1 MDTNTKFRLTA
12 LAAVVTLSTLMAGC
26 SMINTDAD
34 PKALPEYKLTDWKP
48 VGVPNAGPISDTVPV
63 LNTFHTMHGSI
74 NNTDQLM
81 IATAPEQELAW
92 VAETQFYVPEGPS
105 IDQQGNLYFSPFRP
119 NEDVSLVALDGK
131 TGERRWTL
139 PAHGDISGSGATL
152 ILNSPEHKQEV
163 IYHSTYQNI
172 WAVTTDG
179 DILWTKKTG
188 LTWDTDESASPH
200 AWGVNFVP
208 GLNALSVVT
217 GNGKIMLFDRLTGDA
232 LLAEAFDL
240 PGSPAV
246 NNLDARP
253 PGFVRSWADEAAAEQ
268 FGKPKNGDGLFTTI
282 TDIIF
287 GGGREVTNFYASD
300 PISNRLYVA
309 ATAPDE
315 LDGTKDNI
323 SELGALYALDIVAT
337 TEGQY
342 KLDIA
347 GRFDFDGGTG
357 ATPSVSN
364 DGQKIFTT
372 DDHGNIIALS
382 RDLTEIWRVNVGE
395 KIAAS
400 PAIGSDNGE
409 IYAITMHK
417 IVKLQD
423 NGDSGELVWNANLDM
438 FPDFNSIN
446 ALTPTITANGVAVS
460 IGAVKSYGSVDLM
473 VGVGFGLLDKDTGN
487 VISFVEGAEESIA
500 VTVVA
505 PDGGFAIGHS
515 PTRRLAAKGILGDNS
530 DAIIGGIARYVP
542 TNPELVARDAVCMA
556 VRYSERQQSYSK
568 AGNEHAYQWD
578 HKQIQVLVNQAEN
591 ALGRELGDLTQE
603 CETLTVQLD
612 KADNTAA

>member
-1 MDTNTKFRLTA
+1 MDTNKLFRFSA
-12 LAAVVTLSTLMAGC
+12 LSAVVAFATLTSGC
-26 SMINTDAD
+26 SMINTDAQ
-34 PKALPEYKLTDWKP
+34 PKDMPEYKLTDWKP
-48 VGVPNAGPISDTVPV
+48 SGIPTAGPMSATVPV

-81 IATAPEQELAW
+81 IVTAPEQKLSW

-152 ILNSPEHKQEV
+152 ILNSPEHNQEV

-179 DILWTKKTG
+179 DILWTQKTG
-188 LTWDTDESASPH
+188 LSWDTDESASPH

-217 GNGKIMLFDRLTGDA
+217 GNGKVMLFDRLTGRA
-232 LLAEAFDL
+232 LLDGAFDL
-240 PGSPAV
+240 PGAPAV
-246 NNLDARP
+246 SNYDARP
-253 PGFVRSWADEAAAEQ
+253 PKFVRNWADEAAEEQ
-268 FGKPKNGDGLFTTI
+268 FGKSENTNGLFTTI

-315 LDGTKDNI
+315 LDGTKDDI

-342 KLDIA
+342 KLDIG

-372 DDHGNIIALS
+372 DDHGNIIALA

-417 IVKLQD
+417 IVKVQD
-423 NGDSGELVWNANLDM
+423 NGDSAELAWDADIDM

-460 IGAVKSYGSVDLM
+460 IGAVKSYGRVDLM
-473 VGVGFGLLDKDTGN
+473 VGVGLGLLDKDTGK
-487 VISFVEGAEESIA
+487 VISFVEAAEESIA
-500 VTVVA
+500 VTVLA
-505 PDGGFAIGHS
+505 PDGGYAIGHS
-515 PTRRLAAKGILGDNS
+515 PTRRLAAKGILGDNA
-530 DAIIGGIARYVP
+530 DDIIGGVARYVP

-556 VRYSERQQSYSK
+556 VRYTERQQSYSK
-568 AGNEHAYQWD
+568 IDNAQAYEWD
-578 HKQIQVLVNQAEN
+578 TKQINVLVNQAEN
-591 ALGRELGDLTQE
+591 ALGREVDDLAQE
-603 CETLTVQLD
+603 CEALTTKLD
-612 KADNTAA
+612 KVANTAA

>member
-1 MDTNTKFRLTA
+1 MDTNKKCR
-12 LAAVVTLSTLMAGC
+12 LAALSSVVMLSTLMTGC
-26 SMINTDAD
+26 SMINTDAQ
-34 PKALPEYKLTDWKP
+34 PKARPEYKLTEWKP
-48 VGVPNAGPISDTVPV
+48 SGVPNAGPMSDTVPV

-81 IATAPEQELAW
+81 IATAPEQKLAW

-105 IDQQGNLYFSPFRP
+105 IDQQGHLYFSPFRP
-119 NEDVSLVALDGK
+119 NEDVSLVSLDGK

-139 PAHGDISGSGATL
+139 PANGDINGSGATL

-163 IYHSTYQNI
+163 IYHSTYHNI

-179 DILWTKKTG
+179 NILWTQKTG
-188 LTWDTDESASPH
+188 LRWDDSESIAPH
-200 AWGVNFVP
+200 AWGVNFIP

-217 GNGKIMLFDRLTGDA
+217 GNGKIVLFDRLTGEA
-232 LLAEAFDL
+232 LLDEAFDL

-246 NNLDARP
+246 TNLDARP
-253 PGFVRSWADEAAAEQ
+253 PEFVRNWADEAAEVQ
-268 FGKPKNGDGLFTTI
+268 FGESENTAGLFTTI

-315 LDGTKDNI
+315 LDGSKDNV

-337 TEGQY
+337 TEGHY

-347 GRFDFDGGTG
+347 SRFDFDGGTG

-364 DGQKIFTT
+364 DGQKVFTT

-382 RDLTEIWRVNVGE
+382 RDLKEIWRVNVGE
-395 KIAAS
+395 QIAAS
-400 PAIGSDNGE
+400 PAISADNGE

-417 IVKLQD
+417 IVKIQD
-423 NGDSGELVWNANLDM
+423 NGDSGELVWDANIDV
-438 FPDFNSIN
+438 FPGFNSIN
-446 ALTPTITANGVAVS
+446 ALTPTITANGIAVS
-460 IGAVKSYGSVDLM
+460 IGAVNSFGSIDLM
-473 VGVGFGLLDKDTGN
+473 LGVGFGILDKNTGEL
-487 VISFVEGAEESIA
+487 VSFVEGAEESIA

-515 PTRRLAAKGILGDNS
+515 PTRRLAAKGILGDN
-530 DAIIGGIARYVP
+530 AAPIKGGIARYVP
-542 TNPELVARDAVCMA
+542 TNPELLARDAVCMA
-556 VRYSERQQSYSK
+556 VRYTERQQGYSK
-568 AGNEHAYQWD
+568 IDNSEAYQWD
-578 HKQIQVLVNQAEN
+578 NKQISVLVNQAEK
-591 ALGRELGDLTQE
+591 ALGRDVGELTQE
-603 CETLTVQLD
+603 CEALTVQLD
-612 KADNTAA
+612 KTSNTA

>member
-12 LAAVVTLSTLMAGC
+12 LSAVVTLSTLMSGC
-26 SMINTDAD
+26 SMINTDAQ
-34 PKALPEYKLTDWKP
+34 PKELPKYKLTDWKP
-48 VGVPNAGPISDTVPV
+48 VGVPNAGPMSDTVPV

-81 IATAPEQELAW
+81 IATAPEQKLAW

-119 NEDVSLVALDGK
+119 NEDVSLVSLDGE

-139 PAHGDISGSGATL
+139 PANGDLNGSGATL
-152 ILNSPEHKQEV
+152 ILNSPEHQQEV
-163 IYHSTYQNI
+163 IYHSTYHNI
-172 WAVTTDG
+172 WAVKTDG
-179 DILWTKKTG
+179 TILWTKKTG
-188 LTWDTDESASPH
+188 LTWINSDYISPH
-200 AWGVNFVP
+200 AWGVNFIP

-217 GNGKIMLFDRLTGDA
+217 GNGKIVLFDRLTGEA
-232 LLAEAFDL
+232 LLDEVFDL

-246 NNLDARP
+246 NNLEARP
-253 PGFVRSWADEAAAEQ
+253 PEFVRNRADEAAAEQ
-268 FGKPKNGDGLFTTI
+268 FGKPQSGDGLFTTI

-287 GGGREVTNFYASD
+287 GGGSEVTNFYASD

-315 LDGTKDNI
+315 LDGTKDNV
-323 SELGALYALDIVAT
+323 SELGALYALDIVET
-337 TEGQY
+337 TEGRY

-364 DGQKIFTT
+364 DGQKVFTT
-372 DDHGNIIALS
+372 DEHGNIIALS

-395 KIAAS
+395 QIAAS
-400 PAIGSDNGE
+400 PAISADNGE

-417 IVKLQD
+417 IVKVQD
-423 NGDSGELVWNANLDM
+423 NGDSGELVWDANIDV
-438 FPDFNSIN
+438 FPGFDSIN
-446 ALTPTITANGVAVS
+446 ALTPTITANGIAVS
-460 IGAVKSYGSVDLM
+460 IGAVNSFGSVDLM

-500 VTVVA
+500 VTVIA

-515 PTRRLAAKGILGDNS
+515 PTRRLAAKGILSAN
-530 DAIIGGIARYVP
+530 AAPLIGGIARYVP
-542 TNPELVARDAVCMA
+542 TNPELLARDAVCMA
-556 VRYSERQQSYSK
+556 VRYTERQQSYSQID
-568 AGNEHAYQWD
+568 NSQAYQWD
-578 HKQIQVLVNQAEN
+578 NKQINVLVNQASK
-591 ALGRELGDLTQE
+591 ALGREIGDLTQE
-603 CETLTVQLD
+603 CAALTVQLD
-612 KADNTAA
+612 KVGNTAT

>member
-1 MDTNTKFRLTA
+1 MDTHKKFRLTA
-12 LAAVVTLSTLMAGC
+12 LSAVVTLSTLMSGC
-26 SMINTDAD
+26 SMINTDAQ
-34 PKALPEYKLTDWKP
+34 PKDMPEYKLTDWKP
-48 VGVPNAGPISDTVPV
+48 SGIPTAGPMSDTVPV

-81 IATAPEQELAW
+81 IVTAPEQKLSW

-105 IDQQGNLYFSPFRP
+105 LDQQGNLYFSPFRP

-179 DILWTKKTG
+179 NILWTKKTG
-188 LTWDTDESASPH
+188 LTWDLEESGSPH

-217 GNGKIMLFDRLTGDA
+217 GNGKIMLFDRLTGRP

-246 NNLDARP
+246 QNLDARP
-253 PGFVRSWADEAAAEQ
+253 PKFVRGWADDAAEEQ
-268 FGKPKNGDGLFTTI
+268 FGKSQADTGLFTTI

-315 LDGTKDNI
+315 IDGTKDDV

-337 TEGQY
+337 TDGQY

-372 DDHGNIIALS
+372 DDHGNIIALA
-382 RDLTEIWRVNVGE
+382 RDLTEIWRVNVGQQ
-395 KIAAS
+395 IAAS

-417 IVKLQD
+417 IVKVQD
-423 NGDSGELVWNANLDM
+423 NGDSGELVWDADIDM

-460 IGAVKSYGSVDLM
+460 IGAVKSYGSIDLM
-473 VGVGFGLLDKDTGN
+473 VGVGLGLLDKDTGKM
-487 VISFVEGAEESIA
+487 ISFVEAAEESIA

-515 PTRRLAAKGILGDNS
+515 PTRRLAAKGILGDNA
-530 DAIIGGIARYVP
+530 DDIIGGVARYVP

-556 VRYSERQQSYSK
+556 VRYTERQQSYSK
-568 AGNEHAYQWD
+568 IDNAQAYEWD
-578 HKQIQVLVNQAEN
+578 TKQINVLINQAET
-591 ALGRELGDLTQE
+591 ALGRDVDDLAQE
-603 CETLTVQLD
+603 CEALTTKLNKV
-612 KADNTAA
+612 AHNAA

>member
-1 MDTNTKFRLTA
+1 MDTNKGFRLTA
-12 LAAVVTLSTLMAGC
+12 LAAVVSLSTLMSGC
-26 SMINTDAD
+26 SMINTDAQ
-34 PKALPEYKLTDWKP
+34 PKDIPEYKFTDWQPKGIP
-48 VGVPNAGPISDTVPV
+48 TAGPMSDTVPV

-81 IATAPEQELAW
+81 IVTAPEQKLAW

-105 IDQQGNLYFSPFRP
+105 LDQQGNLYFSPFRP

-188 LTWDTDESASPH
+188 LTWDLEESVSPH

-217 GNGKIMLFDRLTGDA
+217 GNGKIMLFDRLTGRQ
-232 LLAEAFDL
+232 LLTEAFDL

-246 NNLDARP
+246 QNLDARP
-253 PGFVRSWADEAAAEQ
+253 PKFVRSWADDAAEEQ
-268 FGKPKNGDGLFTTI
+268 FGKSQADTGLFTTI

-315 LDGTKDNI
+315 IDGTKDDV

-337 TEGQY
+337 TEGLY

-372 DDHGNIIALS
+372 DDHGNIIALA
-382 RDLTEIWRVNVGE
+382 RDLTEIWRVNVGQQ
-395 KIAAS
+395 IAAS

-417 IVKLQD
+417 IVKVQD
-423 NGDSGELVWNANLDM
+423 NGDSGELVWDADIDM

-460 IGAVKSYGSVDLM
+460 VGAVKSYGSIDLM
-473 VGVGFGLLDKDTGN
+473 VGVGLGLLDKDTGKM
-487 VISFVEGAEESIA
+487 ISFVEAAEESIA

-515 PTRRLAAKGILGDNS
+515 PTRRLAAKGILGDNA
-530 DAIIGGIARYVP
+530 DDIIGGVARYVP

-556 VRYSERQQSYSK
+556 VRYTERQQGYSK
-568 AGNEHAYQWD
+568 IDNAQAYEWD
-578 HKQIQVLVNQAEN
+578 TKQINVLVNQAEN
-591 ALGRELGDLTQE
+591 ALGRELGNLTQE
-603 CETLTVQLD
+603 CKTLTTQLD
-612 KADNTAA
+612 KVENTAA

>member
-1 MDTNTKFRLTA
+1 MNTNTKFRLTA
-12 LAAVVTLSTLMAGC
+12 LSAAITLSALMAGC
-26 SMINTDAD
+26 SMINTDAE

-48 VGVPNAGPISDTVPV
+48 AGVPNAGPMSDTVPV

-81 IATAPEQELAW
+81 IVTAPEQELAW

-139 PAHGDISGSGATL
+139 PANGDINGSGATL
-152 ILNSPEHKQEV
+152 ILNSPEHNQEV

-179 DILWTKKTG
+179 NILWTKKTG
-188 LTWDTDESASPH
+188 LTWTDSDEISPH

-208 GLNALSVVT
+208 RLNALSVVT
-217 GNGKIMLFDRLTGDA
+217 GNGKIVLFDRLTGEA
-232 LLAEAFDL
+232 LLDEAFDL

-246 NNLDARP
+246 SNDDSRP
-253 PGFVRSWADEAAAEQ
+253 PEFVRNWADEAAAEQ
-268 FGKPKNGDGLFTTI
+268 FGKSENSDGLFTTI

-309 ATAPDE
+309 GTAPDE

-323 SELGALYALDIVAT
+323 SELGALYALDIKAT
-337 TEGQY
+337 TEGKY
-342 KLDIA
+342 KLKVA
-347 GRFDFDGGTG
+347 SRFDFDGGTG
-357 ATPSVSN
+357 ATPSVTN
-364 DGQKIFTT
+364 DGQKVFTT

-382 RDLTEIWRVNVGE
+382 RDLKEIWRVNVGQQ
-395 KIAAS
+395 IAAS
-400 PAIGSDNGE
+400 PSIGADNGE

-417 IVKLQD
+417 IVKIQD
-423 NGDSGELVWNANLDM
+423 HGDSGELVWDADIDI
-438 FPDFNSIN
+438 FPGFNSIN

-460 IGAVKSYGSVDLM
+460 IGAVKTYGSVDLM
-473 VGVGFGLLDKDTGN
+473 VGVGFGILDKDTGEL
-487 VISFVEGAEESIA
+487 VSFVEGAEESIA
-500 VTVVA
+500 VTVLA

-515 PTRRLAAKGILGDNS
+515 PTRRLAAKGILGDNAN
-530 DAIIGGIARYVP
+530 AIIGGVARYVP

-556 VRYSERQQSYSK
+556 VRYTERQQSYSK
-568 AGNEHAYQWD
+568 IDNAQSYNWD
-578 HKQIQVLVNQAEN
+578 TKQINVLVNQASN
-591 ALGRELGDLTQE
+591 ALGREIGELTAE
-603 CETLTVQLD
+603 CEALTVQLD
-612 KADNTAA
+612 KASNTTA

>member
-1 MDTNTKFRLTA
+1 MDTNTTFRFTVLS
-12 LAAVVTLSTLMAGC
+12 AAITLSTLLAGC
-26 SMINTDAD
+26 SMINTDAQ
-34 PKALPEYKLTDWKP
+34 PKDMPEYKLTDWKP
-48 VGVPNAGPISDTVPV
+48 VGVPNAGPMSDTVPV

-81 IATAPEQELAW
+81 IVTAPEQKLSW

-105 IDQQGNLYFSPFRP
+105 LDQQGNLYFSPFRP

-152 ILNSPEHKQEV
+152 ILNSPEHNQEV

-188 LTWDTDESASPH
+188 LTWDLEESGSPH

-208 GLNALSVVT
+208 GLNALSLVT
-217 GNGKIMLFDRLTGDA
+217 GNGKIMLFDRLTGRQ

-246 NNLDARP
+246 QNLDARP
-253 PGFVRSWADEAAAEQ
+253 PKFVRSWADEAAEEQ
-268 FGKPKNGDGLFTTI
+268 FGKSQADTGLFTTI

-315 LDGTKDNI
+315 IDGTKDDV

-337 TEGQY
+337 TAGQY

-372 DDHGNIIALS
+372 DDHGNIIALA
-382 RDLTEIWRVNVGE
+382 RDLTEIWRVNVGQQ
-395 KIAAS
+395 IAAS

-417 IVKLQD
+417 IVKVQD
-423 NGDSGELVWNANLDM
+423 NGDSGELVWDADIDM

-473 VGVGFGLLDKDTGN
+473 VGVGLGLLDKDTGKM
-487 VISFVEGAEESIA
+487 ISFVEAAEESIA

-515 PTRRLAAKGILGDNS
+515 PTRRLAAKGILGDNA
-530 DAIIGGIARYVP
+530 DDIIGGVARYVP
-542 TNPELVARDAVCMA
+542 TNPEFVARDAVCMA
-556 VRYSERQQSYSK
+556 VRYTERQQSYSK
-568 AGNEHAYQWD
+568 IDNAQAYEWD
-578 HKQIQVLVNQAEN
+578 TKQINVLVNQAEN
-591 ALGRELGDLTQE
+591 ALGREVDDLAQE
-603 CETLTVQLD
+603 CEALTTKLD
-612 KADNTAA
+612 KVDNSAA

>member
-1 MDTNTKFRLTA
+1 
-12 LAAVVTLSTLMAGC
+12 
-26 SMINTDAD
+26 MINTDAQ
-34 PKALPEYKLTDWKP
+34 PKDMPEYKLTDWKP
-48 VGVPNAGPISDTVPV
+48 SGIPTAGPMSATVPV

-81 IATAPEQELAW
+81 IVTAPEQKLSW

-152 ILNSPEHKQEV
+152 ILNSPEHNQEV

-179 DILWTKKTG
+179 DILWTQKTG
-188 LTWDTDESASPH
+188 LSWDTDESASPH

-217 GNGKIMLFDRLTGDA
+217 GNGKVMLFDRLTGRA
-232 LLAEAFDL
+232 LLDGAFDL
-240 PGSPAV
+240 PGAPAV
-246 NNLDARP
+246 SNYDARP
-253 PGFVRSWADEAAAEQ
+253 PKFVRNWADEAAEEQ
-268 FGKPKNGDGLFTTI
+268 FGKSENTNGLFTTI

-315 LDGTKDNI
+315 LDGTKDDI

-342 KLDIA
+342 KLDIG

-372 DDHGNIIALS
+372 DDHGNIIALA

-417 IVKLQD
+417 IVKVQD
-423 NGDSGELVWNANLDM
+423 NGDSAELAWDADIDM

-460 IGAVKSYGSVDLM
+460 IGAVKSYGRVDLM
-473 VGVGFGLLDKDTGN
+473 VGVGLGLLDKDTGK
-487 VISFVEGAEESIA
+487 VISFVEAAEESIA
-500 VTVVA
+500 VTVLA
-505 PDGGFAIGHS
+505 PDGGYAIGHS
-515 PTRRLAAKGILGDNS
+515 PTRRLAAKGILGDNA
-530 DAIIGGIARYVP
+530 DDIIGGVARYVP

-556 VRYSERQQSYSK
+556 VRYTERQQSYSK
-568 AGNEHAYQWD
+568 IDNAQAYEWD
-578 HKQIQVLVNQAEN
+578 TKQINVLVNQAEN
-591 ALGRELGDLTQE
+591 ALGREVDDLDQE
-603 CETLTVQLD
+603 CEALTTKLD
-612 KADNTAA
+612 KVANTAA